1 MIEWW
6 MVVIAILAVIGAL
19 NLVKWTWHFFI
30 RVIVNETNQKKKTGM
45 HAEDEDSESDLWA
58 RKPTRQRKKRK
69 MPEKDGIVKVHAT
82 GKVYHTSTL
91 CQHYKGGKSYP
102 KCSVCAEHEGS
113 MLDHQ

>member
-1 MIEWW
+1 
-6 MVVIAILAVIGAL
+6 
-19 NLVKWTWHFFI
+19 
-30 RVIVNETNQKKKTGM
+30 M

-58 RKPTRQRKKRK
+58 RKPARQSK

-82 GKVYHTSTL
+82 GKVCHTSAL